1 VRPVIKHRPSAAL
14 VVALLALFVALG
26 GTGYAMTALPKN
38 SVGTAQVI
46 NGSLLKEDLARR
58 TIAALQGVQG
68 PQGDQGDPGPQ
79 GPAGAVGSQGPAG
92 ATGSPG
98 PKGDA
103 GSPGPK
109 GDAGSPGP
117 KGDTGPTGPSDAY
130 FNHATNAGPQLSAS
144 VSVPAGDY
152 AIHGDAAFAATTG
165 TAAEAYGNRAVQ
177 IPAGGQAAQVWDD
190 GVAHLAAS
198 GTVANDCSAFGAGD
212 VVGDVAVMAIR
223 VGSASP

>member
-1 VRPVIKHRPSAAL
+1 
-14 VVALLALFVALG
+14 
-26 GTGYAMTALPKN
+26 MTALPKN

-165 TAAEAYGNRAVQ
+165 TAGDGGCSLSVNGNGLGSAEAYGNRAVQ